1 MTEFISVL
9 KSIVEDKE
17 LDFFVMDER
26 NVNYNECKAISKRYF
41 ERFQDV
47 YTRIDRHE
55 YSKVARYVRTLQADQ
70 LSELSRK
77 IMLILDCTKE
87 QENSKDKKAKESYRK
102 LLKLLDHVDL
112 QIVYLSE
119 TGRVDAIAT
128 EINASKGE
136 MFDKVEE
143 VKNVFVEARKET
155 KNLKAQVISI
165 LGIFSGIVVAFSFS
179 ISTIGEALSNLTDKN
194 IFNIA
199 FLVFVLGIVFV
210 NTISLLMVFIAKM
223 SGFSLNN
230 ETTWK
235 MYLLVNVI
243 LVVGA
248 LASLLLIVFN
258 TVES

>member
-1 MTEFISVL
+1 
-9 KSIVEDKE
+9 
-17 LDFFVMDER
+17 
-26 NVNYNECKAISKRYF
+26 
-41 ERFQDV
+41 
-47 YTRIDRHE
+47 
-55 YSKVARYVRTLQADQ
+55 
-70 LSELSRK
+70 
-77 IMLILDCTKE
+77 
-87 QENSKDKKAKESYRK
+87 
-102 LLKLLDHVDL
+102 
-112 QIVYLSE
+112 
-119 TGRVDAIAT
+119 
-128 EINASKGE
+128 